1 MRKAKAGPP
10 AEPDRL
16 DFLEG
21 IRGVLAVY
29 VVLGHLCSMAD
40 PSHLAGKASHS
51 PRWLQ
56 LLMVPFGY
64 GHLAVAGF
72 IVISGFCLEM
82 SIFRRS
88 RGQIGLFSGFYRRR
102 ARRILPPYYAAL
114 VLSIV
119 VSLTIT
125 SQLGSQ
131 MPFAIYL
138 PVTLK
143 NVLAHLLLVHNLRLD
158 WMYKLNGVLW
168 SIAIEAQLYVFF
180 PFLVRAFERVGRW
193 PTWFGTVGLAG
204 LVLWLV
210 PDAMKLYPWFA
221 PLFVLGMLSAW
232 AAYRPNIQSGVH
244 PGWGWT
250 LMGLAAVACGLACRF
265 SDHLVLSD
273 APMGA
278 MIAALCYAGAVTDG
292 GGLAKWFSW
301 KPLVALGGF
310 SYSLYLVHHPFQ
322 QILFWF
328 KPSFVRDEVSTFAYL
343 VALLPV
349 LLFASYLFA
358 KVFESAWRK
367 KQAVPIVDSPLPRAP
382 TQLPLRPYHGGKIPA
397 MTRDVPMAAN
407 LEQPT
412 ALQ

>member
-40 PSHLAGKASHS
+40 PSHLAGKPSRS
-51 PRWLQ
+51 PEWLRFV
-56 LLMVPFGY
+56 MAPFGF

-88 RGQIGLFSGFYRRR
+88 RGQLGLFSGFYRRR

-114 VLSIV
+114 ALSIA
-119 VSLTIT
+119 VSLTVT
-125 SQLGSQ
+125 SRLADR
-131 MPFAIYL
+131 MPFAMYL
-138 PVTLK
+138 PITVE
-143 NVLAHLLLVHNLRLD
+143 NVLAHVFLVHNFRLD

-168 SIAIEAQLYVFF
+168 SIAIEAQLYLFF
-180 PFLVRAFERVGRW
+180 PFLVRSFERVGRW
-193 PTWFGTVGLAG
+193 PTWIGSVVLAG
-204 LVLWLV
+204 LALRYV

-221 PLFVLGMLSAW
+221 PLFILGMLSAW
-232 AAYRPNIQSGVH
+232 AAYRPNIESGVH
-244 PGWGWT
+244 PDWGWG
-250 LMGLAAVACGLACRF
+250 LMALAAAACVTACVLPTDLVARDF
-265 SDHLVLSD
+265 
-273 APMGA
+273 PMGA
-278 MIAALCYAGAVTDG
+278 MVAALCYSGAVTDG
-292 GGLAKWFSW
+292 GGLAKLFSW

-310 SYSLYLVHHPFQ
+310 SYSLYLVHHPIQ
-322 QILFWF
+322 QIVYWF
-328 KPSFVRDEVSTFAYL
+328 RPAFVKDEVTTFAYL
-343 VALLPV
+343 VAMLPV

-367 KQAVPIVDSPLPRAP
+367 KQAVPIVDTALPRAP
-382 TQLPLRPYHGGKIPA
+382 TQLPLRPF
-397 MTRDVPMAAN
+397 R
-407 LEQPT
+407 
-412 ALQ
+412 